1 MTAPTPKRR
10 SRLWF
15 AAMALTVGLAAGCT
29 AGAWEYDSPP
39 AAGVQAA
46 AGTVKA
52 RNFMVIADDSGD
64 GILLGTVASTEAVSL
79 TGVAVQAETSD
90 GGRAEPVFVEVTG
103 DIPRNGTFSLDSSN
117 GQVSGANFLLGRTT
131 TIGLQ
136 FSDGTEIRMEAP
148 VLSSEHPDFQDI

>member
-39 AAGVQAA
+39 AAGVQADA
-46 AGTVKA
+46 DTIKA
-52 RNFMVIADDSGD
+52 RNFLVVADDSGN
-64 GILLGTVASTEAVSL
+64 GTLLGTVTSAEAVSL

-90 GGRAEPVFVEVTG
+90 GGRAEPVFVDVTA
-103 DIPRNGTFSLDSSN
+103 DISRNGSFVIDSSN
-117 GQVSGANFLLGRTT
+117 GEVSGANFLMGRTAT
-131 TIGLQ
+131 VGLQ
-136 FSDGTEIRMEAP
+136 FSDGSEIRMEAP